1 MAYIK
6 FDKKE
11 LVNLNYSLSREFIR
25 VNKLGAYGSTTIIFC
40 NTRKYHGLLNCPC
53 EHLDGGIHVLL
64 SSLDETVIQRE
75 KSFNLAIH
83 KYPGEY
89 SPKGHKYI
97 EELGT
102 NPIFYHIYRVGGV
115 VLKKE
120 ILLNT
125 NINQVMVRYTLLD
138 AHSPTKL
145 QFRPFLAFR
154 NIHALSKAN
163 LYADT
168 SYHKIPNGIKM
179 RLYQGYPYL
188 HMQFSKKVEY
198 IHYPQWYYNIEYK
211 EEFNR
216 GYDHRED
223 LMVPG
228 YFELPIKKGETIV
241 FSASVEEQK
250 PRSLKALFEKELE
263 SRLPL
268 SGFENCLKDAANQ
281 FVVKAGR
288 KYRINAGYHW
298 FANTWGRD
306 TFIALPGLLLPERD
320 YTKYYAVLDYMTAR
334 MNGPLFANTETGDNA
349 SYNSADASLWFVWA
363 VQQLAKSQRTTKHVW
378 ARYGSKLKKVINGYI
393 KGTEF
398 NIGMHDNGLI
408 WQGRDGV
415 ALTWM
420 DAVVD
425 GKPVT
430 PRTGY
435 AVEINALWY
444 NAVVFVKEAAEK
456 NGDKSFAAKLEGLP
470 EKIRASFLN
479 VFWSASRG
487 YLADW
492 ANGEYTDWS
501 VRPNQII
508 AASMPYAPIDDSIKK
523 EIIEVVERDLL
534 TPRGLRTLSPTHPDY
549 QSKYEG
555 DQRSRD
561 LAYHQGTVWVWLLGH
576 FAEAYLSIYGKSGVY
591 LIEKLYKGFEDEI
604 QHHGIGTINEI
615 YDADPPHTP
624 RGAIS
629 QAWSVAELRRIAK
642 MIKQYKQS
650 KKKVR

>member
-64 SSLDETVIQRE
+64 SSMDETVIQRG

-102 NPIFYHIYRVGGV
+102 APIFYHIYRVGGV

-125 NINQVMVRYTLLD
+125 NINQVMIRYTLLD

-154 NIHALSKAN
+154 NIHSLSKAN

-168 SYHKIPNGIKM
+168 SYHKIPNGIKI

-198 IHYPQWYYNIEYK
+198 IHYPLWYYNIEYK

-250 PRSLKALFEKELE
+250 PRSLKALFEKEME

-268 SGFENCLKDAANQ
+268 SSFENCLKDAANQ

-306 TFIALPGLLLPERD
+306 TFISLPGLLLPERD

-378 ARYGSKLKKVINGYI
+378 SRYGSKLKKVINGYI

-408 WQGRDGV
+408 WQGREGL

-444 NAVVFVKEAAEK
+444 NAVMFVKEVAEK
-456 NGDKSFAAKLEGLP
+456 NGDKSFVAKLEGLP
-470 EKIRASFLN
+470 EKIKSSFLN
-479 VFWSASRG
+479 TFWSPSKG

-492 ANGEYTDWS
+492 SNGEYTDWS
-501 VRPNQII
+501 IRPNQII
-508 AASMPYAPIDDSIKK
+508 AASMPYSPVDDSIKK
-523 EIIEVVERDLL
+523 EVIEVVERDLL

-549 QSKYEG
+549 KSKYEG

-591 LIEKLYKGFEDEI
+591 LIEKLYKGFEEEI
-604 QHHGIGTINEI
+604 QHHGIGTVNEI

-629 QAWSVAELRRIAK
+629 QAWSVAELRRMAK

-650 KKKVR
+650 KKKVK

>member
-6 FDKKE
+6 FNKKE
-11 LVNLNYSLSREFIR
+11 LVNLNYSLNREFIR

-53 EHLDGGIHVLL
+53 ENLDGGIHVLL

-75 KSFNLAIH
+75 RSFNLAIH

-102 NPIFYHIYRVGGV
+102 EPIFYHIYRVGGV

-125 NINQVMVRYTLLD
+125 NANQVMIRYTLLD

-154 NIHALSKAN
+154 NIHSLSKAN

-168 SYHKIPNGIKM
+168 SYTKVPNGIKI

-188 HMQFSKKVEY
+188 FMQFSKKVEY
-198 IHYPQWYYNIEYK
+198 VHYPLWYYNVEYK
-211 EEFNR
+211 EEYLR

-228 YFELPIKKGETIV
+228 YFEVPIKKGENIV
-241 FSASVEEQK
+241 FSASTQQQK
-250 PRSLKALFEKELE
+250 TRSLKVLFEKELE

-268 SGFENCLKDAANQ
+268 SSYENCLKDAANQ
-281 FVVKAGR
+281 FVVKAGN

-306 TFIALPGLLLPERD
+306 TFISLPGLLLPEKNFN
-320 YTKYYAVLDYMTAR
+320 KYYSVLDHMTER

-349 SYNSADASLWFVWA
+349 SFNSADASLWFIWA
-363 VQQLAKSQRTTKHVW
+363 VQQLAIAQRTTKHVW
-378 ARYGSKLKKVINGYI
+378 NRYKNKIKKVINGYI

-398 NIGMHDNGLI
+398 NIKMHDNGLI
-408 WQGRDGV
+408 WQGKYGL

-420 DAVVD
+420 DAIVD

-444 NAVVFVKEAAEK
+444 NALMFVAEAAKK
-456 NGDKSFAAKLEGLP
+456 NNDEAFYNKIKDLPGKVKS
-470 EKIRASFLN
+470 SFKSI
-479 VFWSASRG
+479 FWNKSKG
-487 YLADW
+487 YLADYH
-492 ANGEYTDWS
+492 NGDKADWS
-501 VRPNQII
+501 IRPNQII
-508 AASMPYAPIDDSIKK
+508 AASIPYSPIEDDIKLEVLNLVEK
-523 EIIEVVERDLL
+523 ELL
-534 TPRGLRTLSPTHPDY
+534 TPRGLRTLSPRHPDY
-549 QSKYEG
+549 KPKYEG
-555 DQRSRD
+555 DQRQRD
-561 LAYHQGTVWVWLLGH
+561 AAYHQGTVWVWLLGH
-576 FAEAYLSIYGKSGVY
+576 FAEAYLRIHGKSGVFF
-591 LIEKLYKGFEDEI
+591 IEKLYKGFEPEL
-604 QHHGIGTINEI
+604 QHAGIGTINEI
-615 YDADPPHTP
+615 FDGDPPHAP

-629 QAWSVAELRRIAK
+629 QAWSIAELRRMKKLINY
-642 MIKQYKQS
+642 YKHL
-650 KKKVR
+650 KTT

>member
-11 LVNLNYSLSREFIR
+11 LVNLNYSLNREFIR

-53 EHLDGGIHVLL
+53 ENLDGELHVLL
-64 SSLDETVIQRE
+64 SSFDETVIQRG
-75 KSFNLAIH
+75 KSFNLGIH

-97 EELGT
+97 EELVT
-102 NPIFYHIYRVGGV
+102 EPIFYHIYRVGGV

-120 ILLNT
+120 ILLSS
-125 NINQVMVRYTLLD
+125 NINQIMIKYTLVD

-154 NIHALSKAN
+154 NINYLSKAN
-163 LYADT
+163 LYAET
-168 SYHKIPNGIKM
+168 NYIKVPNGIKI

-188 HMQFSKKVEY
+188 YMQFSKKAEY
-198 IHYPQWYYNIEYK
+198 VHYPLWYYNVEYK
-211 EEFNR
+211 EEFSR
-216 GYDHRED
+216 GYDYLED

-228 YFELPIKKGETIV
+228 YFELPIKKGESII
-241 FSASVEEQK
+241 FSASILEQK
-250 PRSLKALFEKELE
+250 PRSLKSMFEKEKS

-268 SGFENCLKDAANQ
+268 SNFENCLKDAANQ
-281 FVVKAGR
+281 FIIKAGR

-298 FANTWGRD
+298 FTNTWGRD
-306 TFIALPGLLLPERD
+306 TFISLPGLLLTERD
-320 YTKYYAVLDYMTAR
+320 YTKYYAILDYMTSR
-334 MNGPLFANTETGDNA
+334 MNGPLFVNTATTNNA
-349 SYNSADASLWFVWA
+349 SYNSVDASLWFIWA
-363 VQQLAKSQRTTKHVW
+363 LQQLVKSQRTTKHVW
-378 ARYGSKLKKVINGYI
+378 KRYGTKIKKVINGYI

-398 NIGMHDNGLI
+398 NIKMHPNGLI
-408 WQGRDGV
+408 WQGKEGL

-420 DAVVD
+420 DAIVD

-444 NAVVFVKEAAEK
+444 NAVMFAIEAAEK
-456 NGDKSFAAKLEGLP
+456 NNDKHFV
-470 EKIRASFLN
+470 EKIKDLPQKIKDSFLKT
-479 VFWSASRG
+479 FWSKSKG
-487 YLADW
+487 YLADYSDG
-492 ANGEYTDWS
+492 NYTDWS
-501 VRPNQII
+501 IRPNQII
-508 AASMPYAPIDDSIKK
+508 AASIPYSPIDDNIKK
-523 EIIEVVERDLL
+523 EIIEITERELL
-534 TPRGLRTLSPTHPDY
+534 TPRGLRTLSPNHPDY
-549 QSKYEG
+549 KSKYEG
-555 DQRSRD
+555 DQRTRD

-576 FAEAYLSIYGKSGVY
+576 FAEAYLNLHGKSGIY
-591 LIEKLYKGFEDEI
+591 FIEKIYKGFEEEL
-604 QHHGIGTINEI
+604 QHHGIATINEI

-642 MIKQYKQS
+642 MLKQIKQQN
-650 KKKVR
+650 KKK